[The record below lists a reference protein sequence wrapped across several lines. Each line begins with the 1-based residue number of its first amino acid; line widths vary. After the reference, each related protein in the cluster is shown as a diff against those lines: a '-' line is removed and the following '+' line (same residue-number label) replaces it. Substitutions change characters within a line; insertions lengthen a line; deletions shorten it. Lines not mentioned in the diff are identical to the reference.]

1 MPLLP
6 VTSWEAEVTCG
17 LLATPV
23 FILKEMTY
31 GEKASVGTFKAQRY
45 AFSNAFSNAL
55 VAIVDVRMAVGVPI
69 GLYINSTDSLHCR
82 IVA

>member
-23 FILKEMTY
+23 FILKEMTF
-31 GEKASVGTFKAQRY
+31 GEKAFLRTLKAQRY
-45 AFSNAFSNAL
+45 ALSNAL
-55 VAIVDVRMAVGVPI
+55 VAIVHIRMAVGVPI
-69 GLYINSTDSLHCR
+69 GLYINSTDSLHCY
-82 IVA
+82 VVQTAT